1 MTPIERVRTIL
12 SGGTPDRPALF
23 DLLRNNA
30 VLEYYSGKSL
40 VEDTEGAIYGAIR
53 NILDSTRSVRF
64 PSVEGEEHRPDG
76 TVIVRRQWTTW
87 TKRPRYPTVAEA
99 EASLQGN
106 IRSLEERLAK
116 DSASDKQ
123 DAQNIRASVEA
134 ILTKLGYDF
143 AFFAPGYTTG
153 MMVFTSY
160 GLETFSYLLADN
172 PEVISRYLELNT
184 ELNVRR
190 IEHVSV
196 ADISP
201 GVFVGEDIAYK
212 GGTLFSPAY
221 LRREF
226 MPRLERIVDA
236 YHKCG
241 LAVMFHSD
249 GNLMEIVD
257 DLVAVGV
264 DILNPI
270 ETIAG
275 MNVAEIRK
283 KHKNLV
289 FAGGIDVSQLLP
301 FGHSSEVAAETRKL
315 IEIAGPGVLVGSSTE
330 LHNNVPLEN
339 FKAMADTVRNY
350 RYV

>member
-40 VEDTEGAIYGAIR
+40 AADTAGTIYGAVR
-53 NILDSTRSVRF
+53 NILDATRSVRF
-64 PSVEGEEHRPDG
+64 PSVEGEERRPDG
-76 TVIVRRQWTTW
+76 TVIIRRQWTTW

-99 EASLQGN
+99 EASLQGS
-106 IRSLEERLAK
+106 IRSLEGRLAS
-116 DSASDKQ
+116 DSSSDKQ
-123 DAQNIRASVEA
+123 DAQNIRTSVEGV
-134 ILTKLGYDF
+134 LNKLGCDF
-143 AFFAPGYTTG
+143 AFFAPGYTPG
-153 MMVFTSY
+153 LMVYTSY

-172 PEVISRYLELNT
+172 PEVISRFLELNT
-184 ELNVRR
+184 ELAVRR
-190 IEHVSV
+190 IEHLSV

-212 GGTLFSPAY
+212 GATLFSPAY
-221 LRREF
+221 LRKEF
-226 MPRLERIVDA
+226 MPRLERIADA
-236 YHKCG
+236 YHKRG
-241 LAVMFHSD
+241 LTVMFHSD

-257 DLVAVGV
+257 DLVAAGV

-275 MNVAEIRK
+275 MDVAEIRK
-283 KHKNLV
+283 RHKNLV

-301 FGHSSEVAAETRKL
+301 FGTPQEVARETRKL

-330 LHNNVPLEN
+330 LHNDVPLEN

-350 RYV
+350 RY

>member
-1 MTPIERVRTIL
+1 MTPIERVRAIL
-12 SGGTPDRPALF
+12 GGGTPDRPALF

-40 VEDTEGAIYGAIR
+40 AEDTEGAIYGAAR
-53 NILDSTRSVRF
+53 NILDSTRSLRF
-64 PSVEGEEHRPDG
+64 PSEAGEEHRPDG

-99 EASLQGN
+99 EASLQGS

-116 DSASDKQ
+116 DSSSDKQ

-134 ILTKLGYDF
+134 ILNKLGYDF
-143 AFFAPGYTTG
+143 AFFAPGYTIG
-153 MMVFTSY
+153 MMVYTSY

-190 IEHVSV
+190 IGHVSV

-212 GGTLFSPAY
+212 GTTIFSPAY
-221 LRREF
+221 LRKEF
-226 MPRLERIVDA
+226 MPRLERIVEA
-236 YHKCG
+236 YHKRG
-241 LAVMFHSD
+241 LKVMFHSD

-257 DLVAVGV
+257 DLVAVGI

-275 MNVAEIRK
+275 MDVAEIRK

-301 FGHSSEVAAETRKL
+301 LGTPQEVEAETRKL

-330 LHNNVPLEN
+330 LHNDVPLEN
-339 FKAMADTVRNY
+339 FKSMADTVRNY

>member
-1 MTPIERVRTIL
+1 MTPIERIRTIL
-12 SGGTPDRPALF
+12 NGGTPDRPALF

-40 VEDTEGAIYGAIR
+40 EEDVAGAIYGAIR

-64 PSVEGEEHRPDG
+64 PSVPGEEQRPDG

-87 TKRPRYPTVAEA
+87 TKRNRYPTVAEA
-99 EASLQGN
+99 EASLQN
-106 IRSLEERLAK
+106 QIQALEERLTK
-116 DSASDKQ
+116 DDASDKR
-123 DAQNIRASVEA
+123 DAQNIRVSVEK
-134 ILTKLGYDF
+134 ILAKLGYDF
-143 AFFAPGYTTG
+143 AFFAPGYSTG
-153 MMVFTSY
+153 LMIYTSY

-172 PEVISRYLELNT
+172 PKLISRYLELNT

-212 GGTLFSPAY
+212 GATLFSPDY
-221 LRREF
+221 LCREF
-226 MPRLERIVDA
+226 IPRLEKIIDA
-236 YHKCG
+236 YHQRG

-249 GNLMEIVD
+249 GNLMAIVD

-270 ETIAG
+270 ETVAG
-275 MNVAEIRK
+275 MDVAEIRQ
-283 KHKNLV
+283 KHKNLI

-301 FGHSSEVAAETRKL
+301 FGTPQEVAKETIKL

-330 LHNNVPLEN
+330 LHNDVPLEN
-339 FKAMADTVRNY
+339 FKAMADTVRQY
-350 RYV
+350 RY

>member
-12 SGGTPDRPALF
+12 NGSTPDRPALF

-40 VEDTEGAIYGAIR
+40 AEDTADAIYGAVR
-53 NILDSTRSVRF
+53 NILDATRSVRF
-64 PSVEGEEHRPDG
+64 PSIEGEERRSDG

-87 TKRPRYPTVAEA
+87 TKRARYPTVAEA
-99 EASLQGN
+99 EASLQGS
-106 IRSLEERLAK
+106 IRSLEERLAT
-116 DSASDKQ
+116 DNLFDKR
-123 DAQNIRASVEA
+123 DAQKIRVSVESV
-134 ILTKLGYDF
+134 LDKLGYDF
-143 AFFAPGYTTG
+143 AFFAPGYTPG
-153 MMVFTSY
+153 LMVYTSY

-172 PEVISRYLELNT
+172 SEVISRFLELNT
-184 ELNVRR
+184 KLNVRR
-190 IEHVSV
+190 IGHLDI

-212 GGTLFSPAY
+212 GATIFSPAY
-221 LRREF
+221 LCKEF

-236 YHKCG
+236 YHKRG

-257 DLVAVGV
+257 DLAAVGV

-275 MNVAEIRK
+275 MDVAEIRRR
-283 KHKNLV
+283 HKNLV
-289 FAGGIDVSQLLP
+289 LAGGIDVSQLLP
-301 FGHSSEVAAETRKL
+301 FGTPQEVATETRKL
-315 IEIAGPGVLVGSSTE
+315 IEIAAPEVLVGSSTE
-330 LHNNVPLEN
+330 LHNDVPLEN

-350 RYV
+350 RY

>member
-1 MTPIERVRTIL
+1 MTSIERVRTIL
-12 SGGTPDRPALF
+12 RGGTPDRPVLF

-40 VEDTEGAIYGAIR
+40 AEDTAGAIYGAVR
-53 NILDSTRSVRF
+53 NILDATRSVRF

-76 TVIVRRQWTTW
+76 TVIIRRQWTTW

-99 EASLQGN
+99 EASLQGR
-106 IRSLEERLAK
+106 IRALEKRLAS
-116 DSASDKQ
+116 DSSVDKQ
-123 DAQNIRASVEA
+123 DAQNIRASVEG
-134 ILTKLGYDF
+134 ILAKLGCDF
-143 AFFAPGYTTG
+143 AFFAPGYTPG
-153 MMVFTSY
+153 MMVYTSY

-172 PEVISRYLELNT
+172 PEVISRFMELNT
-184 ELNVRR
+184 ELSVRR
-190 IEHVSV
+190 IAHLNV

-212 GGTLFSPAY
+212 GATLFSPAY

-226 MPRLERIVDA
+226 MPRLERIAAA
-236 YHKCG
+236 YHQRG
-241 LAVMFHSD
+241 LEVMFHSD

-275 MNVAEIRK
+275 MDVAEMRSRHK
-283 KHKNLV
+283 KLI

-301 FGHSSEVAAETRKL
+301 FGTPQEVAAETRKL
-315 IEIAGPGVLVGSSTE
+315 IEIGGPGVLVGSSTE
-330 LHNNVPLEN
+330 LHNDVPLEN
-339 FKAMADTVRNY
+339 FQAMADTVRNY
-350 RYV
+350 RY